1 MLKRGMK
8 IFRRIVNPL
17 FAFVAIQLAWV
28 LVVVFW
34 VYWFMGKHQQLR
46 ALAERYSPELL
57 QGGIDWFIL
66 VEGLVLLVA
75 ILAGVYVIF
84 LFWRRQAALY
94 RAQRNFI
101 AQVSHELKSP
111 LASLQLHLETIR
123 RRRPSPARMDTF
135 IDTMLAD
142 TDRLDTLINN
152 LLAASRLEQKNLK
165 LSLAPGNL
173 SELVANYFRPRQYAL
188 PKAGKMELE
197 IEPDL
202 YARIDAAEIET
213 VLRNLLENALLYSG
227 GPPFIRVTLK
237 REGNRAHLIFM
248 DRGKGIEK
256 REQKKVF
263 RMFYRVRHSGETIR
277 GSGVGL
283 FIVRAVIRHHG
294 GKVWLE
300 SQGRDKGTT
309 FHVSL
314 PLYPHKPEE
323 KIDE

>member
-1 MLKRGMK
+1 MR

-17 FAFVAIQLAWV
+17 FAFIGIQLAWV
-28 LVVVFW
+28 LVVIFW
-34 VYWFMGKHQQLR
+34 IYWFMGKHQQLR
-46 ALAERYSPELL
+46 ALAEKYSPELL
-57 QGGIDWFIL
+57 QGGVDWFIL
-66 VEGLVLLVA
+66 VEGLLLLVA

-152 LLAASRLEQKNLK
+152 LLAASRLEQKGLK
-165 LSLAPGNL
+165 LTLAPCNL
-173 SELVANYFRPRQYAL
+173 SELVENDFRPRQYAL
-188 PKAGKMELE
+188 PKAGKMDLE

-202 YARIDAAEIET
+202 HARIDAEAFET
-213 VLRNLLENALLYSG
+213 VLRNLLENALLYSA
-227 GPPFIRVTLK
+227 GPPSIRVVLS
-237 REGNRAHLIFM
+237 REGERKAHLIFS
-248 DRGKGIEK
+248 DRGKGIER

-263 RMFYRVRHSGETIR
+263 QMFYRVRHAGETIR

-283 FIVRAVIRHHG
+283 FIVRAVVRLHRG
-294 GKVWLE
+294 QVWLE
-300 SQGRDKGTT
+300 SEGRDKGTT
-309 FHVSL
+309 FHILL
-314 PLYPHKPEE
+314 PLSRESAVEE
-323 KIDE
+323 VS